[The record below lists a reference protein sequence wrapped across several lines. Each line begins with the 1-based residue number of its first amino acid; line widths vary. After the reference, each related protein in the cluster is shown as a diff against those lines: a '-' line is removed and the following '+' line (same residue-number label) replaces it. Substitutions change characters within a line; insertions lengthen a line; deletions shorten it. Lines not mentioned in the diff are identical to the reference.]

1 MANIVLAHGIL
12 GFGMLPFGIE
22 SRYFNGVAASYRG
35 SGHNVLVPTV
45 DLLGS
50 LDDRSEQLNDAIETR
65 WPTKGDLI
73 VIAHSMGGLDMRRVV
88 ARSHTLAERVR
99 VIVAIATPHFGS
111 PVADAV
117 LDPSHPLRSA
127 VPTWLLASL
136 GRHGGAIE
144 DLKVRGAPH
153 DPDVAGISYFE
164 IGCDTASLPSTSP
177 LFDLA
182 KALGNLSPG
191 GNDGVVALS
200 SAKAPGRDLAA
211 IWPVDH
217 LGAIGWPSGS
227 FGIQAISAAFSPPS
241 LHLRRYADLLTVVL

>member
-1 MANIVLAHGIL
+1 MANIILAHGIL

-22 SRYFNGVAASYRG
+22 SRYFNGVAASFRKLK
-35 SGHNVLVPTV
+35 HDVLVPSV
-45 DLLGS
+45 DLLGR
-50 LDDRSEQLNDAIETR
+50 LDDRSSQLRDTIER
-65 WPTKGDLI
+65 SWPTQRDLI
-73 VIAHSMGGLDMRRVV
+73 VIAHSMGGLDIRRAV
-88 ARSHTLAERVR
+88 ARSHALAERVR

-144 DLKVRGAPH
+144 DLKVRDVLQ
-153 DPDVAGISYFE
+153 DPDVARIKYFE
-164 IGCDTASLPSTSP
+164 VGCDTASLPSTSP

-182 KALGNLSPG
+182 KALGNHSPG

-200 SAKAPGRDLAA
+200 SATAPGRALAS

-227 FGIQAISAAFSPPS
+227 FGIQAISAAFSPPP
-241 LHLRRYADLLTVVL
+241 LHLRRYADLLTMVS